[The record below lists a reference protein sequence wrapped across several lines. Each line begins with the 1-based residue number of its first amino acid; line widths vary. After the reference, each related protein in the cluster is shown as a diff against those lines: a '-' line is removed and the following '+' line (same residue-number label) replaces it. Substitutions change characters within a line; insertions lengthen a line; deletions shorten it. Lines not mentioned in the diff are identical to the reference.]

1 MNDRDSGW
9 FRFLTASKFCYRVIM
24 TDIKIFM
31 AQWMEVLTSAIDLMI
46 TLWQFWIPYIN
57 VRTQKV
63 LKS

>member
-9 FRFLTASKFCYRVIM
+9 FRFLTDSKFCYRVIM

-46 TLWQFWIPYIN
+46 TLWQIWIPDITVHN
-57 VRTQKV
+57 
-63 LKS
+63 